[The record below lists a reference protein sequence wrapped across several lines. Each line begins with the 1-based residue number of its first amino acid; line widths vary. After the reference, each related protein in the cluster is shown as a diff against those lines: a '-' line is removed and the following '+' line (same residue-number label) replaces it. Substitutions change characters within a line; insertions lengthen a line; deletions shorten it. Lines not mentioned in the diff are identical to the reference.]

1 MPKKAPADLTV
12 HTRVKEALKSLSL
25 DQTTVAQ
32 KLEVTQTMV
41 SMALRGTNQKTFL
54 RLLTL
59 LKNEYNL
66 DFKESSAGGDDV
78 EMIKAELQDLQGKM
92 GEVLRGIEELK
103 EMMKK

>member
-12 HTRVKEALKSLSL
+12 HTRVKEALKSLNL

-66 DFKESSAGGDDV
+66 DFNESLAGEDDV
-78 EMIKAELQDLQGKM
+78 ATIKAELQELKGKM
-92 GEVLRGIEELK
+92 GEVLKGIEELK

>member
-12 HTRVKEALKSLSL
+12 HTRVKEALKSLNL

-66 DFKESSAGGDDV
+66 DFNENSAGGDDI
-78 EMIKAELQDLQGKM
+78 EMIKTELRELNDRM

>member
-12 HTRVKEALKSLSL
+12 HTRVKETIKSLNL
-25 DQTTVAQ
+25 DQTTLAQ
-32 KLEVTQTMV
+32 RLEVTQTMV

-66 DFKESSAGGDDV
+66 DFNENPKGGDDI

-92 GEVLRGIEELK
+92 GEVLKGIEELK

>member
-12 HTRVKEALKSLSL
+12 HTRVKEALKSLNL

-66 DFKESSAGGDDV
+66 DFNENSAGGDHI
-78 EMIKAELQDLQGKM
+78 EMIKTELRELNDRM

>member
-12 HTRVKEALKSLSL
+12 HTRVKEALKSLNL

-66 DFKESSAGGDDV
+66 DFNENTAGGDDI
-78 EMIKAELQDLQGKM
+78 EMIKAELRELNDRM

>member
-12 HTRVKEALKSLSL
+12 HTRVKETIKSLNL
-25 DQTTVAQ
+25 DQTTLAQ

-59 LKNEYNL
+59 LKNEYSL
-66 DFKESSAGGDDV
+66 DFNENPAGGDDI
-78 EMIKAELQDLQGKM
+78 EMIKTELRELNDRM
-92 GEVLRGIEELK
+92 GEVLKGIEELK
-103 EMMKK
+103 EMLKK

>member
-12 HTRVKEALKSLSL
+12 HTRVKETIKSLDL
-25 DQTTVAQ
+25 DQTTLAQ

-66 DFKESSAGGDDV
+66 DFNENSAGGDDI
-78 EMIKAELQDLQGKM
+78 EMIKAELQELNDRM

>member
-12 HTRVKEALKSLSL
+12 HTRVKEALKSLNL

-66 DFKESSAGGDDV
+66 DFNENSAGGDDI
-78 EMIKAELQDLQGKM
+78 EMIKAELRELNDRM
-92 GEVLRGIEELK
+92 GEVLKGIEELK